1 MLECFLLLRHAGA
14 MWAPIIAIPGVVAG
28 IGAAICLILS
38 GIKGIIADPR
48 QSRPMIKRAA
58 SPERAIQ
65 WVAKRPVPNGSL
77 R

>member
-14 MWAPIIAIPGVVAG
+14 MWAPIIAIPGVVAS

-38 GIKGIIADPR
+38 GVKGIIVHPR
-48 QSRPMIKRAA
+48 QSQPTINRAA
-58 SPERAIQ
+58 SPERVVQ
-65 WVAKRPVPNGSL
+65 WVAKRPVPTGSH